1 MSLIKQLWIGI
12 TIMLLLV
19 LGGNFAISTITAKT
33 YLQEQLRLKNIDNA
47 NSLALS
53 ISQMAE
59 KDPVTLELL
68 ITAQFDAGHYEY
80 IIFQDANKKP
90 IVARNFDEEKVDS
103 APDWFARRV
112 SLDVAPG
119 IAQVQDGWQQA
130 GTLIVKSHSRYALE
144 ALWKN
149 TRDLFDWFLCATLLS
164 GLIGSLVLK
173 YISRPLDVVVDQAEA
188 IGERRFIVSQEPKT
202 REFQRLVRAMNTLST
217 SVKNML
223 DKEARQLEVLRRESQ
238 TDRLTGLINRT
249 HFLNL
254 LEVQLTRE
262 DAEKRGILAIA
273 RVLMLHELNQQ
284 LGHNQ
289 VDQLLRAIASVFVDL
304 EGKFPGSHAGRL
316 NGSDFCLLIPTD
328 TPVDIVSVDISQT
341 LNFQLIAGGFDKIAV
356 PLALCGFIQGEKAS
370 QVMHKLDGALA
381 QAELR
386 GNRAVVTHDEQRDY
400 SQHNLSEWRCSI
412 ADALAAEELRL
423 ASFPVKNAEGKLLHH
438 ETAVRLR
445 LNNEYQPAGY
455 FMPWAVRLGLM
466 ADVDLAVLKIALKQ
480 LVSQPT
486 ELAINISALS
496 LCNAQFREQTIALL
510 ADHPLEA
517 KKLWLEFPEICV
529 LRHVEELRAFVV
541 RLRALG
547 CKTGLEHVGLE
558 FTQFGKLQ
566 DLGLYYLKLDAAIS
580 RAIDTNRGSQS
591 FVQSLCTLAH
601 SLGIHIIAEGVG
613 TEEEQITLL
622 KLGMDGLTGTQI
634 Q

>member
-33 YLQEQLRLKNIDNA
+33 YLQEQLRLKNMDNA

-103 APDWFARRV
+103 VPDWFARRV
-112 SLDVAPG
+112 SFDVAPG

-238 TDRLTGLINRT
+238 TDRLTG
-249 HFLNL
+249 
-254 LEVQLTRE
+254 
-262 DAEKRGILAIA
+262 
-273 RVLMLHELNQQ
+273 
-284 LGHNQ
+284 
-289 VDQLLRAIASVFVDL
+289 S
-304 EGKFPGSHAGRL
+304 
-316 NGSDFCLLIPTD
+316 
-328 TPVDIVSVDISQT
+328 VSVMI
-341 LNFQLIAGGFDKIAV
+341 
-356 PLALCGFIQGEKAS
+356 
-370 QVMHKLDGALA
+370 
-381 QAELR
+381 
-386 GNRAVVTHDEQRDY
+386 
-400 SQHNLSEWRCSI
+400 
-412 ADALAAEELRL
+412 
-423 ASFPVKNAEGKLLHH
+423 
-438 ETAVRLR
+438 
-445 LNNEYQPAGY
+445 
-455 FMPWAVRLGLM
+455 
-466 ADVDLAVLKIALKQ
+466 
-480 LVSQPT
+480 
-486 ELAINISALS
+486 
-496 LCNAQFREQTIALL
+496 
-510 ADHPLEA
+510 
-517 KKLWLEFPEICV
+517 LWL
-529 LRHVEELRAFVV
+529 
-541 RLRALG
+541 
-547 CKTGLEHVGLE
+547 
-558 FTQFGKLQ
+558 
-566 DLGLYYLKLDAAIS
+566 
-580 RAIDTNRGSQS
+580 
-591 FVQSLCTLAH
+591 
-601 SLGIHIIAEGVG
+601 
-613 TEEEQITLL
+613 
-622 KLGMDGLTGTQI
+622 
-634 Q
+634 